1 MTSKFLRLAPA
12 FIVSGMLSSTLE
24 AESIIDIN
32 EDAATMQRDHVLAR
46 GNAKRETPAF
56 GANKSGDYYEGAL
69 SQQ

>member
-1 MTSKFLRLAPA
+1 
-12 FIVSGMLSSTLE
+12 MLSSTLE